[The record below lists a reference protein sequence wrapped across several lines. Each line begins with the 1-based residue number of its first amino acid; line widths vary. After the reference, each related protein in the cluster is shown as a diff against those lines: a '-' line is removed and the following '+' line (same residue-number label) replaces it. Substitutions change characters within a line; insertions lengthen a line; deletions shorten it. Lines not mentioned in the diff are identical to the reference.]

1 MNFNQHLFQYRVV
14 HINIRGVRSNKKN
27 LEHFLASNQYPEIVT
42 LNETKLG
49 GSVRFDLAGYYCASR
64 REPTDLGGKHGSMIL
79 VRDDID
85 GVTELDFLKDQ
96 FQHEVIGIEIEGKNR
111 RPGLNV
117 VTYYNPPGNGK
128 IQFTIEKSLK

>member
-1 MNFNQHLFQYRVV
+1 MIFDRSLFQYRVV

-27 LEHFLASNQYPEIVT
+27 LEHFLGTNDYPEIVT

-49 GSVRFDLAGYYCASR
+49 GGVAFDLAGYYCASR

-85 GVTELDFLKDQ
+85 GVTELDFLKNQ
-96 FQHEVIGIEIEGKNR
+96 FQDEVIGIEIMGKN
-111 RPGLNV
+111 
-117 VTYYNPPGNGK
+117 
-128 IQFTIEKSLK
+128 